1 MGNDFSIVLVRYI
14 NSFDLPLQVRL
25 DYFNDNEDDLVVNPI
40 PGGKVDKQYMD
51 GTKEVSLP
59 FEIAVKSKSSEFAN
73 GLIWTINDALSL
85 FDLELPS
92 QNNSYIFLNLEV
104 EKPAINGK
112 DSQGFFVYTLGLTAK
127 IEIEEII

>member
-1 MGNDFSIVLVRYI
+1 MRNDFSLVLVRYI
-14 NSFDLPLQVRL
+14 NSLNLPISARL
-25 DYFNDNEDDLVVNPI
+25 DYFNDNEDDLVLNPV
-40 PGGKVDKQYMD
+40 PGGKVDTLYMD